1 MSIIERTNPL
11 NLQYKIC
18 VVTNASSPLGV
29 VICKTLLKA
38 NALVLGIDTRPR
50 DHSLNAGL
58 GTHFQ
63 FEQVD
68 IKEPETPKKIIEA
81 SQEKFESLGGKFD
94 ALVNLVEKEDDDDDD
109 DDVAGIANLTK
120 AIGNVMR
127 ESRQGSIITVA
138 PGSVEE
144 GGIQSKGQMIDFA
157 KSLMQQFQ
165 DNSNSIR
172 TNIIIPEATT
182 APSETQQ
189 STLAYQEAQ
198 THMTALIKTEEKSAI
213 QSQQTTTTTS
223 TIPAEFYKIA
233 NLVLFLS
240 GGMSENL
247 SGKIFG
253 LDGSCREL

>member
-68 IKEPETPKKIIEA
+68 IKELETPKKIIEA

-94 ALVNLVEKEDDDDDD
+94 ALVNLVEKEDDDDD
-109 DDVAGIANLTK
+109 VAGITNLTK

-127 ESRQGSIITVA
+127 GGGQGSIITVA
-138 PGSVEE
+138 PGSVNE
-144 GGIQSKGQMIDFA
+144 GESQSKGQMVCESSA
-157 KSLMQQFQ
+157 PERES
-165 DNSNSIR
+165 SI
-172 TNIIIPEATT
+172 
-182 APSETQQ
+182 
-189 STLAYQEAQ
+189 
-198 THMTALIKTEEKSAI
+198 
-213 QSQQTTTTTS
+213 
-223 TIPAEFYKIA
+223 
-233 NLVLFLS
+233 
-240 GGMSENL
+240 
-247 SGKIFG
+247 
-253 LDGSCREL
+253 SC

>member
-68 IKEPETPKKIIEA
+68 IKELKTPKSIIEA

-94 ALVNLVEKEDDDDDD
+94 ALVNLVEKDDDDDD
-109 DDVAGIANLTK
+109 NVAGIANLTK

-127 ESRQGSIITVA
+127 ESGRGSIITVA
-138 PGSVEE
+138 PGSVNE
-144 GGIQSKGQMIDFA
+144 GESQSKGQMVCENTAPERERVLHLMLTNKYIRKNQIDFA
-157 KSLMQQFQ
+157 KSLVQQFQ

-172 TNIIIPEATT
+172 TNIIIPEGSLV
-182 APSETQQ
+182 PQ
-189 STLAYQEAQ
+189 SR
-198 THMTALIKTEEKSAI
+198 I
-213 QSQQTTTTTS
+213 
-223 TIPAEFYKIA
+223 
-233 NLVLFLS
+233 LS
-240 GGMSENL
+240 RL
-247 SGKIFG
+247 S
-253 LDGSCREL
+253 L

>member
-68 IKEPETPKKIIEA
+68 IKELETPKNIIEA

-94 ALVNLVEKEDDDDDD
+94 ALVNLVEKED

-138 PGSVEE
+138 PGSVNE
-144 GGIQSKGQMIDFA
+144 GESQSKGQMVCESSA
-157 KSLMQQFQ
+157 PERES
-165 DNSNSIR
+165 SI
-172 TNIIIPEATT
+172 
-182 APSETQQ
+182 
-189 STLAYQEAQ
+189 
-198 THMTALIKTEEKSAI
+198 
-213 QSQQTTTTTS
+213 
-223 TIPAEFYKIA
+223 
-233 NLVLFLS
+233 
-240 GGMSENL
+240 
-247 SGKIFG
+247 
-253 LDGSCREL
+253 SC

>member
-68 IKEPETPKKIIEA
+68 IKELQTPKKIIEA

-94 ALVNLVEKEDDDDDD
+94 ALVNLVEKEEDD

-127 ESRQGSIITVA
+127 ESGQGSIITVA
-138 PGSVEE
+138 PGSIEE
-144 GGIQSKGQMIDFA
+144 GGIQSKGQMVCESSA
-157 KSLMQQFQ
+157 
-165 DNSNSIR
+165 
-172 TNIIIPEATT
+172 PERESP
-182 APSETQQ
+182 PS
-189 STLAYQEAQ
+189 
-198 THMTALIKTEEKSAI
+198 H
-213 QSQQTTTTTS
+213 
-223 TIPAEFYKIA
+223 A
-233 NLVLFLS
+233 N
-240 GGMSENL
+240 E
-247 SGKIFG
+247 
-253 LDGSCREL
+253 

>member
-68 IKEPETPKKIIEA
+68 IKELETPKKIIEA

-94 ALVNLVEKEDDDDDD
+94 ALVNLVEKEDDDD
-109 DDVAGIANLTK
+109 VAGIANLTK

-138 PGSVEE
+138 HESVEE
-144 GGIQSKGQMIDFA
+144 GGIQSKRQMVCESSAPERERVLHLMLTNKNIRKIQTDFA
-157 KSLMQQFQ
+157 KSLVQQFQ
-165 DNSNSIR
+165 DNINSIR
-172 TNIIIPEATT
+172 TNIIVPEG
-182 APSETQQ
+182 SFVSQ
-189 STLAYQEAQ
+189 SHFLSRILTRYTYQ
-198 THMTALIKTEEKSAI
+198 TH
-213 QSQQTTTTTS
+213 
-223 TIPAEFYKIA
+223 
-233 NLVLFLS
+233 
-240 GGMSENL
+240 
-247 SGKIFG
+247 
-253 LDGSCREL
+253 

>member
-38 NALVLGIDTRPR
+38 NALVLGIDKRPR

-68 IKEPETPKKIIEA
+68 IKELETPKKIIEA

-94 ALVNLVEKEDDDDDD
+94 ALVNLVEKEDDDDD
-109 DDVAGIANLTK
+109 VAGIANLTK

-127 ESRQGSIITVA
+127 ESGQGSIITVA
-138 PGSVEE
+138 PGNAEE
-144 GGIQSKGQMIDFA
+144 GGIQSKGQMVCESSA
-157 KSLMQQFQ
+157 
-165 DNSNSIR
+165 
-172 TNIIIPEATT
+172 PERERERP
-182 APSETQQ
+182 PS
-189 STLAYQEAQ
+189 
-198 THMTALIKTEEKSAI
+198 H
-213 QSQQTTTTTS
+213 
-223 TIPAEFYKIA
+223 A
-233 NLVLFLS
+233 N
-240 GGMSENL
+240 E
-247 SGKIFG
+247 
-253 LDGSCREL
+253 

>member
-38 NALVLGIDTRPR
+38 NALVLGIDTHPR

-68 IKEPETPKKIIEA
+68 IKQLESPKKIIEA

-94 ALVNLVEKEDDDDDD
+94 ALVNLVEKEDDDD
-109 DDVAGIANLTK
+109 VAGIANLTK

-127 ESRQGSIITVA
+127 RESGQGSIITVA
-138 PGSVEE
+138 PASVEE
-144 GGIQSKGQMIDFA
+144 GGIQSKGQMVCESSA
-157 KSLMQQFQ
+157 PERES
-165 DNSNSIR
+165 SI
-172 TNIIIPEATT
+172 
-182 APSETQQ
+182 
-189 STLAYQEAQ
+189 
-198 THMTALIKTEEKSAI
+198 
-213 QSQQTTTTTS
+213 
-223 TIPAEFYKIA
+223 
-233 NLVLFLS
+233 
-240 GGMSENL
+240 
-247 SGKIFG
+247 
-253 LDGSCREL
+253 SC

>member
-68 IKEPETPKKIIEA
+68 IKELETPKKIIEA

-94 ALVNLVEKEDDDDDD
+94 ALVNLVEKEDDDD
-109 DDVAGIANLTK
+109 VAGIANLTK

-127 ESRQGSIITVA
+127 ESGQGSIITVA

-144 GGIQSKGQMIDFA
+144 GESQSKRQMVCESSA
-157 KSLMQQFQ
+157 
-165 DNSNSIR
+165 
-172 TNIIIPEATT
+172 PERESP
-182 APSETQQ
+182 PS
-189 STLAYQEAQ
+189 
-198 THMTALIKTEEKSAI
+198 H
-213 QSQQTTTTTS
+213 
-223 TIPAEFYKIA
+223 A
-233 NLVLFLS
+233 N
-240 GGMSENL
+240 E
-247 SGKIFG
+247 
-253 LDGSCREL
+253 

>member
-94 ALVNLVEKEDDDDDD
+94 ALVNLVEKEDDDDD
-109 DDVAGIANLTK
+109 VAGIANLTK

-127 ESRQGSIITVA
+127 ESGQGSIITVA

-144 GGIQSKGQMIDFA
+144 GVIQSKGQMVCESSAPERERVLHVMLTNKHIRKNQIDFA
-157 KSLMQQFQ
+157 KSLVQQFQ

-172 TNIIIPEATT
+172 TNIIIPEGSFVSQSHFLSRFSLYTYLTT
-182 APSETQQ
+182 YT
-189 STLAYQEAQ
+189 YQ
-198 THMTALIKTEEKSAI
+198 TH
-213 QSQQTTTTTS
+213 
-223 TIPAEFYKIA
+223 
-233 NLVLFLS
+233 
-240 GGMSENL
+240 
-247 SGKIFG
+247 
-253 LDGSCREL
+253 

>member
-68 IKEPETPKKIIEA
+68 IKELETPKKIIEA

-94 ALVNLVEKEDDDDDD
+94 ALVNLVEKEDEDD

-127 ESRQGSIITVA
+127 ETGQGSIITVA

-144 GGIQSKGQMIDFA
+144 GESQSKGQMVCESSA
-157 KSLMQQFQ
+157 
-165 DNSNSIR
+165 
-172 TNIIIPEATT
+172 PERERESP
-182 APSETQQ
+182 PS
-189 STLAYQEAQ
+189 
-198 THMTALIKTEEKSAI
+198 H
-213 QSQQTTTTTS
+213 
-223 TIPAEFYKIA
+223 A
-233 NLVLFLS
+233 N
-240 GGMSENL
+240 E
-247 SGKIFG
+247 
-253 LDGSCREL
+253 

>member
-68 IKEPETPKKIIEA
+68 IKKLETPKKIIEA

-109 DDVAGIANLTK
+109 DDDVAGIANLTK

-127 ESRQGSIITVA
+127 ESGQGSIITVA

-144 GGIQSKGQMIDFA
+144 RESQSKRQMVCESSA
-157 KSLMQQFQ
+157 
-165 DNSNSIR
+165 
-172 TNIIIPEATT
+172 PERESP
-182 APSETQQ
+182 PS
-189 STLAYQEAQ
+189 
-198 THMTALIKTEEKSAI
+198 H
-213 QSQQTTTTTS
+213 
-223 TIPAEFYKIA
+223 A
-233 NLVLFLS
+233 N
-240 GGMSENL
+240 E
-247 SGKIFG
+247 
-253 LDGSCREL
+253 